1 MILCIKKNVY
11 KDSEIISNRYDSAYS
26 IEINDEFCTYN
37 YERNYNNKEK
47 NLFSKTGKLY
57 LNDSKLSHLKD
68 LINKIKNNDK
78 FKINVPIGNDFE
90 DCLSYIYIS
99 IDNENYKI
107 NVNDIFY
114 ELIIHLSEFEYF
126 ESRTEDEIN
135 NKI

>member
-68 LINKIKNNDK
+68 LINKIKNNYK
-78 FKINVPIGNDFE
+78 F
-90 DCLSYIYIS
+90 
-99 IDNENYKI
+99 KI